1 MKRIFASVN
10 WTRVIWVLAAI
21 FMVWSITLIISV
33 NREQAEI
40 AREAGV
46 ISKLNGIVH
55 SIFALE
61 KSLKTVGLDSSSRW
75 LILYNNYRTRRA
87 EFDPGDPNFRDLQ
100 VNLIRTD
107 SLLIRIGRL
116 HADWRRAE
124 TDLALQK
131 SLEVDFYREINVA
144 TLEVQNAMQI
154 MRQRSS
160 RISMAMA
167 GNGYALFGLV
177 LVACALAAAVAWLLR
192 MLQEDMAKIQEA
204 DTALRTGAERLRQ
217 IFEHAPLGMAMSTLE
232 GKFIQVNPAFGKLL
246 GYTEAELLGRQTA
259 EVCHPDDLAV
269 QHKLI
274 NRLQRGE
281 IAAVQLE
288 KRYLNKKQQTI
299 YTLVQTSLIR
309 EADGAAPRLIEQ
321 VIDVT
326 ERQQEEFARRQ
337 SEERFR
343 EMVEN
348 IDEVF
353 WLTDPAKNE
362 VFYVNTAYEKIWSR
376 SAQSLYETP
385 QTWLEA
391 IHPEDR
397 ERVRKAA
404 LTKQVIGQYD
414 ETYRIQRPDGETRWV
429 RDRAFPIRD
438 DQGSVY
444 RLAGLAEDIT
454 ERKQAEAAV
463 HGGEQRWSLAL
474 EGSDAGV
481 WDWEVRAN
489 KVFYSHRWKA
499 MLGYQE
505 HEIGDSLDECYS
517 RVHPEDLP
525 AMVAALE
532 KHLRGE
538 TPIYI
543 SEHRKRCK
551 DGRYKW
557 VQDRGKVIL
566 RTAEGKPLRVVS
578 LHLDIK
584 QPGQAKAEPDFAA
597 SRLTAVIENLQFGIL
612 CEDKTRHVVYTNQK
626 FCDMFSIPVAPAACT
641 GMDCRV
647 AAEQAKNIFV
657 DQESFVPRI
666 EAILKA
672 QIQVMNEEL
681 RLQDGRIFERD
692 YIPIFA
698 EAEYIGHLW
707 QYREVTAIKQAAEE
721 LRKSEEQFRLTFEV
735 APVGIT
741 ISGID
746 GVLVQCNRAFC
757 EMLGYTAAELQGKTW
772 IDLTHPNDTSTN
784 IAFRERLLRGDI
796 ADFQMQKRYL
806 AKNGKVVYAQLHVT
820 LIKDQ
825 QGRPLHFISQM
836 INLTALKETR
846 SELFKQSATLQSIV
860 ENMADGVVAVDMA
873 GKFLVFNPAA
883 ESIMG
888 VGATETSPPEWAEK
902 YGLYLPDQITPFPFE
917 QNPMVRAMQGE
928 VVSAVNMFVRN
939 AQRPRGVWLSITA
952 TPLRDEEGK
961 VLGGI
966 AVFRDVT
973 ATQQAEE
980 TLRKNEEQ
988 FRLTFEHAPIGMAIS
1003 SIDGAILQ
1011 VNQAYCD
1018 TLGRSAEEVIDHSVM
1033 EFTHPDDIAENMNL
1047 TRKLLRGEI
1056 PHYQI
1061 EKRYLAKGGHTVY
1074 AILQASLVRDREG
1087 NPLHFIGQI
1096 ADITKRKLA
1105 EEELTQR
1112 TAELQEAHNSLN
1124 SVIEHLPAMLF
1135 MKDAQEL
1142 RFIRFNRAGE
1152 EITGLKQEVMLGKSD
1167 YDFFP
1172 PEQAD
1177 SFTAKDRAV
1186 LNGHSVV
1193 DIAEE
1198 PIQTPAGT
1206 KYLHTRKV
1214 PIYGLDGQPKY
1225 LLGISEDITERKAA
1239 EEALRRSEEQFR
1251 NMFEL
1256 APTGMTL
1263 AALDGTLL
1271 RANRAYCE
1279 MLGYTE
1285 TELQKVTFLEITH
1298 ADDIAINCDLMQKLL
1313 NGEIPHYQFEKRYF
1327 AKDGRIV
1334 HVILESSLVRDPS
1347 GNPSH
1352 FIGQAVDISARKQA
1366 EAEIRQLNAEL
1377 EQRVIARTQEAQ
1389 ESEERFR
1396 ALYDDNPSI
1405 YFTVDAEGTVL
1416 SVNRFGAEELGYA
1429 TTELIDE
1436 AVTKIFAEEDH
1447 AKARQYI
1454 KTCLNNPGRSFT
1466 WELRMARK
1474 NESKLWVREYAR
1486 AAHDHAGNPVV
1497 FVVCEDI
1504 TSRRQAELLLQASEA
1519 RLRKQNESLGDL
1531 VRSKTFQNGNLQ
1543 EALQAVTEAAA
1554 RCMEVERVSV
1564 WFYDVARTKIICRD
1578 LFELGRQQHTAGAE
1592 LDQKDFL
1599 PYFAALS
1606 EGRDIDA
1613 HDAQNDY
1620 RTRCFR
1626 EAYLRPLGITSML
1639 DAPIRMRGE
1648 LIGVLCHEHVGGQRQ
1663 WSLDEQVFA
1672 ASLADLV
1679 AQALEAH
1686 ERERAELARRDSEE
1700 RYRRLVEFSPDGI
1713 VIHDGATV
1721 IYVNSTARKMTG
1733 GAEAEKQTAQSFFSF
1748 LHPDFHE
1755 TVKAHLRKVSEEN
1768 LPAPAME
1775 AKIVRHDQ
1783 TALDVELINIPF
1795 VHEGRPAIQTIV
1807 RDISARNLAE
1817 QALRESEER
1826 YRTLV
1831 ERMPDGIYR
1840 STPDGRFVEVN
1851 PATYQMFGYANKD
1864 EFLAL
1869 DASTQLY
1876 FHPDERNGA
1885 VPNLKKIE
1893 EGIAITRYRP
1903 KDGHEM
1909 WVEDHGRCIYDEQ
1922 GKVIY
1927 NEGILRD
1934 ITARKTAEAALQTNE
1949 ERLRRQNEA
1958 LRDLVSS
1965 PAFQKGNL
1973 QEVYQEITAT
1983 VARCMNVARVSIWFY
1998 EEARTKI
2005 VCQSLY
2011 ELNSDRH
2018 SKGLE
2023 LLRQDF
2029 LPYFEALAEGRYI
2042 DAQDAQTDY
2051 RTRCFA
2057 EIYLKPL
2064 GITSML
2070 DAPIRVGGN
2079 VIGVVCHEHI
2089 GPARHWTLDEEVF
2102 ASSIADLAALAI
2114 ESRQLEESETRFR
2127 TLIETMNDGLV
2138 QLDEKGL
2145 LIYVNDKMCEMTGF
2159 SREQMLGREVLP
2171 RLNTESRNI
2180 LHDQIERRQ
2189 TGESKPYE
2197 MEIRINGPGKLPVL
2211 VSPQPIFDFDGRFSG
2226 SFAVVTDISDRK
2238 RMEEQIRQHAEELE
2252 RLVEERA
2259 QRIRLLEQQRAESE
2273 KLAATGRMSARIA
2286 HEINNPLAGIKN
2298 SFLLVKDGIP
2308 TTHRYY
2314 DYVRRIETEIE
2325 RIARIV
2331 RQMFDLYRPQ
2341 QDSVRSFPADLAI
2354 RDVVALLRT
2363 NCRERDI
2370 TIDVEIN
2377 TPALNVALSEGSLRQ
2392 VLYNVIQN
2400 AIDAS
2405 SPGGT
2410 VRVRAAAEQQ
2420 QLTVSVID
2428 QGHGIPEEIRPQI
2441 FEPFFTTKS
2450 GLERSGLGL
2459 GLSVSKGLV
2468 EAMGGKLDF
2477 ESTVG
2482 KGTTFMI
2489 TLPLDALHHKALA
2502 TVAPPATAKNL
2513 EQK

>member
-10 WTRVIWVLAAI
+10 WTRVIGVLAAI
-21 FMVWSITLIISV
+21 FIVWSITLIISV
-33 NREQAEI
+33 KRQQAEI
-40 AREAGV
+40 AREAVV
-46 ISKLNGIVH
+46 ISKLNGIVQ

-61 KSLKTVGLDSSSRW
+61 KSLKTVGLDSSARW
-75 LILYNNYRTRRA
+75 PILYNDYRTRRA

-116 HADWRRAE
+116 HVDWRRAE

-131 SLEVDFYREINVA
+131 SLEADFYREINVA
-144 TLEVQNAMQI
+144 TMEVQNAMQI

-160 RISMAMA
+160 RISIAMA
-167 GNGYALFGLV
+167 DNGYALFGLV
-177 LVACALAAAVAWLLR
+177 LVACALAAAVTWLLR
-192 MLQEDMAKIQEA
+192 LLQQDMLKIQEA
-204 DTALRTGAERLRQ
+204 DTVLRTGEERLRQ

-246 GYTEAELLGRQTA
+246 GYTEAELLRRQTA
-259 EVCHPDDLAV
+259 EICHPDDLAM
-269 QHKLI
+269 QHKLM

-281 IAAVQLE
+281 IATVQLE

-385 QTWLEA
+385 QTWLDG

-397 ERVRKAA
+397 ERIRKAA

-438 DQGSVY
+438 EQGSVY
-444 RLAGLAEDIT
+444 RIAGLAEDIT

-463 HGGEQRWSLAL
+463 HGSEQRWSLAI

-525 AMVAALE
+525 VMVGALE

-551 DGRYKW
+551 DGRYKL
-557 VQDRGKVIL
+557 VQDRGKVVL

-578 LHLDIK
+578 IHIDISE
-584 QPGQAKAEPDFAA
+584 PGQAKAEPGLTD
-597 SRLTAVIENLQFGIL
+597 SRLKAVVENLQFGIL

-626 FCDMFSIPVAPAACT
+626 FCDMFGIPVAPAACT
-641 GMDCRV
+641 GMGGRV

-666 EAILKA
+666 EEILKA

-681 RLQDGRIFERD
+681 RLHDGRIFERD
-692 YIPIFA
+692 YIPIFVGD
-698 EAEYIGHLW
+698 EYWGHLW
-707 QYREVTAIKQAAEE
+707 HYREVTAIKQAAEG
-721 LRKSEEQFRLTFEV
+721 LRKSEEQFRLAFEV
-735 APVGIT
+735 APVGMT

-746 GVLVQCNRAFC
+746 GSLMQCNRAFC

-772 IDLTHPNDTSTN
+772 IDITHPNDTSTN

-796 ADFQMQKRYL
+796 SDFQIQKRYL
-806 AKNGKVVYAQLHVT
+806 AKNGQVVYAQLHMT
-820 LIKDQ
+820 LIKDK
-825 QGRPLHFISQM
+825 QGRPLHFVSQT
-836 INLTALKETR
+836 INLTALKEAR
-846 SELFKQSATLQSIV
+846 GELSKQSATFQSIV
-860 ENMADGVVAVDMA
+860 EIMADGVVVVDTA
-873 GKFLVFNPAA
+873 GKFLVFNLAA
-883 ESIMG
+883 EKILG
-888 VGATETSPPEWAEK
+888 VGATETSPQDWAEK

-917 QNPMVRAMQGE
+917 QNPIARAMQGE
-928 VVSAVNMFVRN
+928 VASAADMFVRN

-952 TPLRDEEGK
+952 TPLRDKDGNAM
-961 VLGGI
+961 GGI
-966 AVFRDVT
+966 VVFRDVT
-973 ATQQAEE
+973 AQKQAEE
-980 TLRKNEEQ
+980 ALRKNEEQ

-1018 TLGRSAEEVIDHSVM
+1018 ILGRSVEELVDHSMM
-1033 EFTHPDDIAENMNL
+1033 EFTHPDDTAENMDL
-1047 TRKLLRGEI
+1047 TRKLLHGEI

-1061 EKRYLAKGGHTVY
+1061 EKRYLAK
-1074 AILQASLVRDREG
+1074 
-1087 NPLHFIGQI
+1087 
-1096 ADITKRKLA
+1096 
-1105 EEELTQR
+1105 
-1112 TAELQEAHNSLN
+1112 
-1124 SVIEHLPAMLF
+1124 
-1135 MKDAQEL
+1135 
-1142 RFIRFNRAGE
+1142 
-1152 EITGLKQEVMLGKSD
+1152 
-1167 YDFFP
+1167 
-1172 PEQAD
+1172 
-1177 SFTAKDRAV
+1177 
-1186 LNGHSVV
+1186 
-1193 DIAEE
+1193 
-1198 PIQTPAGT
+1198 
-1206 KYLHTRKV
+1206 
-1214 PIYGLDGQPKY
+1214 
-1225 LLGISEDITERKAA
+1225 
-1239 EEALRRSEEQFR
+1239 
-1251 NMFEL
+1251 
-1256 APTGMTL
+1256 
-1263 AALDGTLL
+1263 
-1271 RANRAYCE
+1271 
-1279 MLGYTE
+1279 
-1285 TELQKVTFLEITH
+1285 
-1298 ADDIAINCDLMQKLL
+1298 
-1313 NGEIPHYQFEKRYF
+1313 
-1327 AKDGRIV
+1327 DGRIV
-1334 HVILESSLVRDPS
+1334 HVILESSLLRDAN
-1347 GNPSH
+1347 GNPAYL
-1352 FIGQAVDISARKQA
+1352 IDQAVDISGRKQA
-1366 EAEIRQLNAEL
+1366 EAEIHQRNAKL
-1377 EQRVIARTQEAQ
+1377 EQRVIAQ
-1389 ESEERFR
+1389 
-1396 ALYDDNPSI
+1396 
-1405 YFTVDAEGTVL
+1405 
-1416 SVNRFGAEELGYA
+1416 
-1429 TTELIDE
+1429 
-1436 AVTKIFAEEDH
+1436 TK
-1447 AKARQYI
+1447 
-1454 KTCLNNPGRSFT
+1454 
-1466 WELRMARK
+1466 
-1474 NESKLWVREYAR
+1474 
-1486 AAHDHAGNPVV
+1486 
-1497 FVVCEDI
+1497 
-1504 TSRRQAELLLQASEA
+1504 
-1519 RLRKQNESLGDL
+1519 
-1531 VRSKTFQNGNLQ
+1531 
-1543 EALQAVTEAAA
+1543 
-1554 RCMEVERVSV
+1554 EV
-1564 WFYDVARTKIICRD
+1564 
-1578 LFELGRQQHTAGAE
+1578 Q
-1592 LDQKDFL
+1592 
-1599 PYFAALS
+1599 
-1606 EGRDIDA
+1606 
-1613 HDAQNDY
+1613 
-1620 RTRCFR
+1620 
-1626 EAYLRPLGITSML
+1626 
-1639 DAPIRMRGE
+1639 
-1648 LIGVLCHEHVGGQRQ
+1648 
-1663 WSLDEQVFA
+1663 
-1672 ASLADLV
+1672 
-1679 AQALEAH
+1679 
-1686 ERERAELARRDSEE
+1686 
-1700 RYRRLVEFSPDGI
+1700 
-1713 VIHDGATV
+1713 
-1721 IYVNSTARKMTG
+1721 
-1733 GAEAEKQTAQSFFSF
+1733 
-1748 LHPDFHE
+1748 
-1755 TVKAHLRKVSEEN
+1755 
-1768 LPAPAME
+1768 
-1775 AKIVRHDQ
+1775 
-1783 TALDVELINIPF
+1783 
-1795 VHEGRPAIQTIV
+1795 
-1807 RDISARNLAE
+1807 
-1817 QALRESEER
+1817 ESEER

-1851 PATYQMFGYANKD
+1851 PAMYQMFGYTNKD

-1893 EGIAITRYRP
+1893 EGIAITRYRH

-1909 WVEDHGRCIYDEQ
+1909 WVEDHGRFICDEQ

-1934 ITARKTAEAALQTNE
+1934 ITARKTAEAALQANE

-1973 QEVYQEITAT
+1973 QEVYREITAT
-1983 VARCMNVARVSIWFY
+1983 VARSMNVARVSIWFY

-2005 VCQSLY
+2005 VCRNLY

-2023 LLRQDF
+2023 LLRHDF
-2029 LPYFEALAEGRYI
+2029 LPYFEALAEGRHI

-2064 GITSML
+2064 GITSRL

-2171 RLNTESRNI
+2171 RLDTESRDI

-2197 MEIRINGPGKLPVL
+2197 MEIRINGPGKLPVR
-2211 VSPQPIFDFDGRFSG
+2211 VSPQPIFNFDGRFSG

-2354 RDVVALLRT
+2354 RDVVALLRI

-2370 TIDVEIN
+2370 TIDVDIN
-2377 TPALNVALSEGSLRQ
+2377 TPNLNVALSEGALRQ

-2400 AIDAS
+2400 AVDAS

-2420 QLTVSVID
+2420 QLIVNVID
-2428 QGHGIPEEIRPQI
+2428 QGQGIPEEIRPQI

-2450 GLERSGLGL
+2450 GLEHSGLGL

-2489 TLPLDALHHKALA
+2489 TLPLDAMHHKALA
-2502 TVAPPATAKNL
+2502 TVAPPTTVKNL
-2513 EQK
+2513 E